1 MEQYLDP
8 LRKKYVAATP
18 EERVRQWF
26 ISVLQETFKVPAH
39 LMMSEVGFKF
49 GDKAFRAD
57 ILVYRRDTSALAVVE
72 CKRPDVRLSEEVI
85 RQALRYNSALDVS
98 WIILTNGTETR
109 IYRRGTDS
117 FIPCD
122 HIPDYEEM
130 SSSERGCDAR

>member
-26 ISVLQETFKVPAH
+26 ISVLRETFKAPCH

-49 GDKAFRAD
+49 GDKPFRAD
-57 ILVYRRDTSALAVVE
+57 ILVYRRDTSVLAVVE
-72 CKRPDVRLSEEVI
+72 CKRPDVRLTEEVV
-85 RQALRYNSALDVS
+85 RQALRYNSVLDVD
-98 WIILTNGTETR
+98 WILLTNGTETR
-109 IYRRGTDS
+109 IYRRSAGS
-117 FIPCD
+117 FVPCD

-130 SSSERGCDAR
+130 SSSERG